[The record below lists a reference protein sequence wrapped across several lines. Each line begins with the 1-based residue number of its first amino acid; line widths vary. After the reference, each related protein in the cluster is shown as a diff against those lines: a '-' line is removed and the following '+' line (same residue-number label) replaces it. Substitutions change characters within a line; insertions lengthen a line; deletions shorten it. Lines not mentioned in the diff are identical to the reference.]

1 MPEDPS
7 FEETPSPCIDGGFF
21 LRVCEWRSGGDVMK
35 SLLLLPVTA
44 TEDELRTRNERVYAE
59 CRAWMEDRRREELA
73 EAERRLQEQLARE
86 AAEAEAEDDPAPL
99 PAASPNAAASLRPAT
114 AKLATGA
121 AEAASERVQLEC
133 AHLDAQPLLERDFDE
148 VAAIREGPLGHLH
161 VPVYAWDEPL
171 KLIELAGSTPDR
183 DVHRRGKDLYQR
195 IRTSHTSQVRPVGY
209 PLASYEWVLEDLER
223 LEREMPQFAEVVGSV
238 RSNLMPSYARKQPM
252 RLPPMLVLGD
262 PGVGKTH
269 FTMALA
275 GALRLPVHRHCFD
288 SGITQDAL
296 TGSDKHW
303 GNTSTGL
310 MFEALVL
317 GSSASPV
324 VLLDEIDKAGKAGR
338 PDPVTP
344 LHSLL
349 EPVSARAITDISVN
363 FTFDASHVVWIATAN
378 KSEGVP
384 ATICS
389 RFREFVI
396 EAPQGEAAI
405 RAAQAVARTVHARL
419 GPELF
424 EPPDKRI
431 VVAVAHLPVRQQ
443 IQALEEAFSS
453 ALASNSRTV
462 RLHHLPRS
470 VLQDLQIDIAPQA
483 KDDSEPPQGGYLH

>member
-7 FEETPSPCIDGGFF
+7 FEETPSPSIDGGFF
-21 LRVCEWRSGGDVMK
+21 LRVCKWRSGGDVMK
-35 SLLLLPVTA
+35 SRRLLPVTV
-44 TEDELRTRNERVYAE
+44 TEDELRARNERVYAE

-73 EAERRLQEQLARE
+73 EAEGRLQEQLARE
-86 AAEAEAEDDPAPL
+86 AADAEADPAPL
-99 PAASPNAAASLRPAT
+99 HASSPNAATSVRPVT
-114 AKLATGA
+114 AKLSKGV
-121 AEAASERVQLEC
+121 AEAASERAQLEC

-171 KLIELAGSTPDR
+171 KLIELTGSTPDR

-209 PLASYEWVLEDLER
+209 PLASHEWVLEDLER
-223 LEREMPQFAEVVGSV
+223 LGREMPQFAEIVGFV
-238 RSNLMPSYARKQPM
+238 RSNLMLSYARKQPM

-338 PDPVTP
+338 TDPVAP

-378 KSEGVP
+378 ESKGIP
-384 ATICS
+384 ATLRS

-405 RAAQAVARTVHARL
+405 RAAQAVAHTVHARL

-443 IQALEEAFSS
+443 IQALEEAFSR
-453 ALASNSRTV
+453 ALASSSRTV

-470 VLQDLQIDIAPQA
+470 VLDDLQVDVAPQV
-483 KDDSEPPQGGYLH
+483 KEDSEPPQGGYLH